1 VQRVFEEH
9 PPRPVTQRLVRKLF
23 DDRTG
28 AHRDLD
34 AEKHVV

>member
-1 VQRVFEEH
+1 VAQWLLC
-9 PPRPVTQRLVRKLF
+9 PML